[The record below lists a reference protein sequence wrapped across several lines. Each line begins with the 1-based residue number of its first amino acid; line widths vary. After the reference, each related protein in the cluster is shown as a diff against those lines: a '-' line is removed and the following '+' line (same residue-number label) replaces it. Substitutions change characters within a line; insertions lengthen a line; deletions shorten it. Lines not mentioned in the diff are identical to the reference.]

1 MTTPPRPT
9 LDETL
14 ARIEAVLD
22 EPVPAPAA
30 ARLTVARGDR
40 VDQLLAADTAT
51 PPPDLGLVDRAIGWF
66 RR

>member
-1 MTTPPRPT
+1 VTTPPRPT

-14 ARIEAVLD
+14 ARIDAVLA
-22 EPVPAPAA
+22 EPEPAPPA
-30 ARLTVARGDR
+30 ARLTVAR

-51 PPPDLGLVDRAIGWF
+51 PLPNLGLVDRAIGWF